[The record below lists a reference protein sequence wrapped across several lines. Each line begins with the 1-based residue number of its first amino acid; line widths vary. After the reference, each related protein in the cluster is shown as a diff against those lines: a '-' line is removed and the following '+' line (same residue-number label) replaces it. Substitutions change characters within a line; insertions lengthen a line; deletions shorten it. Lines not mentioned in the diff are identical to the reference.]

1 MQDFNFSVRKILYGW
16 NVILP
21 PGISQMKALLSS
33 EEMPLKRPP
42 FLDISAR
49 VSLPSGSE
57 SRHFEIFSCSPFFQ
71 VQTPPLFH
79 KPMCHVG
86 NDEDKRVFFKISIF
100 ITNNGRQNP
109 LPH

>member
-57 SRHFEIFSCSPFFQ
+57 SRHFEIFSFSPFFQ

-79 KPMCHVG
+79 KPMCHALAFQAP
-86 NDEDKRVFFKISIF
+86 RF
-100 ITNNGRQNP
+100 
-109 LPH
+109 